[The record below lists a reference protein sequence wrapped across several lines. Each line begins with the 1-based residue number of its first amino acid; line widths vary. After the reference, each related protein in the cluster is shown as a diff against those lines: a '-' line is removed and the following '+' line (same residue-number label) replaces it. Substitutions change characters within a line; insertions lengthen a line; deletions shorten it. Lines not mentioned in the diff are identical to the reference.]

1 MQKLGSAGVKIFKAT
16 TAAVATG
23 VTALGTA
30 ALTSYADYEQLV
42 GGVQTLFAETDLSLQ
57 DYAESIGKTAEE
69 AFDEWGKMTAGARI
83 VQNNAD
89 EAYKTAGMSANK
101 YMETVTSFSAS
112 LLQSLEGD
120 TVKAAD
126 AADQAIIDMSDNANK
141 MGSSMESIQNAYQGF
156 AKQNYTML
164 DNLKLGYGGTKTE
177 MERLLKDAE
186 AISGVKYDISNL
198 ADVYEAIHV
207 IQTEMG
213 ITGTTAKEAS
223 TTISGSLSSVKASWE
238 NLTVAIATGEDIDVK
253 LEEFIDS
260 VITAGENLV
269 PRVVEI
275 GKSIVGIVKDEIIP
289 GIAKKAPE
297 VVKSGYELLSKL
309 VSGFTA
315 SIPEKLPLLLDLIQK
330 FADGI
335 AEKVP
340 IIIQKGFEL
349 LGKFVDGIVSGLPTL
364 IEKVPTIITTFA
376 NVINDNFPTILLKGA
391 EIIWKLITGIIS
403 AIPTL
408 IQNIPKIITAIVS
421 VIQAFQWTNL
431 GKKIITWFKNGIT
444 NMVGAVKNAGTAVHN
459 AIKNV
464 LDKLPSNLSKIGKNA
479 ITKLV
484 NAIKGLLSSV
494 SGAGTSVFN
503 AIKNALNNL
512 PSTLSTLGQNAIT
525 GIKNAI
531 TNGLGNVKSA
541 ASDIASGIIDAVSSL
556 PSKMVSIGKN
566 IIDGIWSGISSSWG
580 WLTDKVGEVAN
591 SLFRKAKEKLGINSP
606 SRKFKWLAEMCVAG
620 WDEGSEGLMDAEPFV
635 KSINANFATLRMNAS
650 GAKATGGFTG
660 SRGVQQIININQPIS
675 TPDEMARAIRLE
687 SRYGL
692 MRGIAYG

>member
-1 MQKLGSAGVKIFKAT
+1 M
-16 TAAVATG
+16 
-23 VTALGTA
+23 
-30 ALTSYADYEQLV
+30 V
-42 GGVQTLFAETDLSLQ
+42 GGVQTLFAETVLSLQ

-120 TVKAAD
+120 TVKAAN

-223 TTISGSLSSVKASWE
+223 TTISGSLSSVKASLE
-238 NLTVAIATGEDIDVK
+238 NLAVAIATGEDIDVK

-260 VITAGENLV
+260 VTTAGENLV

-289 GIAKKAPE
+289 GIAERAPE
-297 VVKSGYELLSKL
+297 VIQSGYELLSKL
-309 VSGFTA
+309 VDGFVG
-315 SIPEKLPLLLDLIQK
+315 SIPEKLPLLLDFIQK
-330 FADGI
+330 FADSV
-335 AEKVP
+335 AEKAP
-340 IIIQKGFEL
+340 IIIEKGFEL
-349 LGKFVDGIVSGLPTL
+349 LGKFVDGIVSALPTL

-376 NVINDNFPTILLKGA
+376 NVINDNAPTILLKGA

-408 IQNIPKIITAIVS
+408 IQNIPKIIEAIVS
-421 VIQAFQWTNL
+421 VIQAFQWINL
-431 GKKIITWFKNGIT
+431 GRNIITWFKNGIE
-444 NMVGAVKNAGTAVHN
+444 NMIGAVKTAGKSVGTSIKN
-459 AIKNV
+459 AIS
-464 LDKLPSNLSKIGKNA
+464 DLPGALATLGKNA
-479 ITKLV
+479 INRLGDTISGLQSW
-484 NAIKGLLSSV
+484 IK
-494 SGAGTSVFN
+494 TQ
-503 AIKNALNNL
+503 AL
-512 PSTLSTLGQNAIT
+512 
-525 GIKNAI
+525 K
-531 TNGLGNVKSA
+531 
-541 ASDIASGIIDAVSSL
+541 IASGIESAINTL
-556 PSKMVSIGKN
+556 PEKMVSIGKN
-566 IIDGIWSGISSSWG
+566 IIDGIWSGISSGWG
-580 WLTDKVGEVAN
+580 WLLDKVGEVAS
-591 SLFRKAKEKLGINSP
+591 SLFGRACNELDTHSP
-606 SRKFKWLAEMCVAG
+606 SRKFKWLGEMCVAG
-620 WDEGSEGLMDAEPFV
+620 WDEGSEGLMDAEPFA

-650 GAKATGGFTG
+650 GAKATGGFAG
-660 SRGVQQIININQPIS
+660 SRGVQQIININQQIS

-692 MRGIAYG
+692 MRGVAYG

>member
-1 MQKLGSAGVKIFKAT
+1 M
-16 TAAVATG
+16 
-23 VTALGTA
+23 
-30 ALTSYADYEQLV
+30 V

-120 TVKAAD
+120 TVKAAN

-238 NLTVAIATGEDIDVK
+238 NLAVAIATGEDIDVK

-260 VITAGENLV
+260 VTTAGENLV

-289 GIAKKAPE
+289 GIAERAPE
-297 VVKSGYELLSKL
+297 VIQSGYELLSKL
-309 VSGFTA
+309 VDGFVG
-315 SIPEKLPLLLDLIQK
+315 SIPEKLPLLLDFIQK
-330 FADGI
+330 FADSV
-335 AEKVP
+335 AEKAP
-340 IIIQKGFEL
+340 IIIEKGFEL
-349 LGKFVDGIVSGLPTL
+349 LGKFVDGIVSALPTL

-376 NVINDNFPTILLKGA
+376 NVINDNAPTILLKGA

-408 IQNIPKIITAIVS
+408 IQNIPKIIEAIVS
-421 VIQAFQWTNL
+421 VIQAFQWINL
-431 GKKIITWFKNGIT
+431 GRNIITWFKNGIE
-444 NMVGAVKNAGTAVHN
+444 NMIGAVKTAGKSVGTSIKN
-459 AIKNV
+459 AIS
-464 LDKLPSNLSKIGKNA
+464 DLPGALATLGKNA
-479 ITKLV
+479 INRLGDTISGLQSW
-484 NAIKGLLSSV
+484 IK
-494 SGAGTSVFN
+494 TQ
-503 AIKNALNNL
+503 AL
-512 PSTLSTLGQNAIT
+512 
-525 GIKNAI
+525 K
-531 TNGLGNVKSA
+531 
-541 ASDIASGIIDAVSSL
+541 IASGVESAINTL
-556 PSKMVSIGKN
+556 PGKMLNIGKN
-566 IIDGIWSGISSSWG
+566 IIDGIWSGISSRWG
-580 WLTDKVGEVAN
+580 WLLDKVGEVAN
-591 SLFRKAKEKLGINSP
+591 SLFKKAKDILGIKSP
-606 SRKFKWLAEMCVAG
+606 SRKFKYLAEMCVAG
-620 WDEGSEGLMDAEPFV
+620 WDKGSKGLMDISPIAKNV
-635 KSINANFATLRMNAS
+635 DANFATLKMNAS
-650 GAKATGGFTG
+650 SRVAGGRTFG
-660 SRGVQQIININQPIS
+660 SGLQQIININQQIS

-692 MRGIAYG
+692 MRGVAYG